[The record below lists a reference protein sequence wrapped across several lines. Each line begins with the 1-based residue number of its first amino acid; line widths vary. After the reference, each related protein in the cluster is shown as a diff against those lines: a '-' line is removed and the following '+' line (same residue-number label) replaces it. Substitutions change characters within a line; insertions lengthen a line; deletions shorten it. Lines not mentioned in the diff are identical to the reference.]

1 LGAKRGTD
9 MPSNKALQMEQRILK
24 NGNIPRH
31 IAIIMDGNGRWAK
44 KRGLPRLAGHREGI
58 RSVRDI
64 VEACGKIGVQVL
76 TLYTFSTENWRRPRD
91 EVSGLMKLLVR
102 TLKREIRDLMKNN
115 VRVMAIGEMEDIP
128 ERIRKEFLEGIEA
141 TKNNTGLVLNLA
153 LSYGSREEILSAVRR
168 IAADVRDGRLDPS
181 DIDAPV
187 FSSRLY
193 TSALPDPDLMIRT
206 SGELRISNFLLWQIA
221 YTEIFITD
229 MLWPDFRRQNLYEAI
244 DNYQGRERRFGRVSE
259 QL

>member
-1 LGAKRGTD
+1 
-9 MPSNKALQMEQRILK
+9 MPSNKTLQLEQRILK

-64 VEACGKIGVQVL
+64 VEACGKIGVQAL

-91 EVSGLMKLLVR
+91 EVSGLMTLLVR

-128 ERIRKEFLEGIEA
+128 EKIRNEFLEGIEA

-168 IAADVRDGRLDPS
+168 IAADVREGRLDPS
-181 DIDAPV
+181 EINASV
-187 FSSRLY
+187 FSNRLY

-221 YTEIFITD
+221 YTEIYITD
-229 MLWPDFRRQNLYEAI
+229 VLWPDFRRQNLYEAI
-244 DNYQGRERRFGRVSE
+244 DNFQGRERRFGRVSE
-259 QL
+259 QLKKK